1 MIRTCY
7 PNPMKPIT
15 YPIAFVAAY
24 VALVMHQAGAYA
36 IAAGRSHGWHVYDV
50 VS

>member
-1 MIRTCY
+1 
-7 PNPMKPIT
+7 MKPIT

-36 IAAGRSHGWHVYDV
+36 IAAGFLAVAGVALGWEREER
-50 VS
+50 